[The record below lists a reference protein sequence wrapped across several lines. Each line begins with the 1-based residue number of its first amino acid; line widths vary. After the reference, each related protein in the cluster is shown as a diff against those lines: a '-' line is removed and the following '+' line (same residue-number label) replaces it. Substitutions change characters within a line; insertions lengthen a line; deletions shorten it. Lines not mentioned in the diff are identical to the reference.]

1 MKKII
6 IMILTM
12 CIVLSLAGCG
22 GETSNMEIV
31 EWTPSETY
39 TDEEIKAAIDVVCDD
54 IRHFRGV
61 KLKTITY
68 AGDDV
73 SEEYMDWA
81 TKYKCDQTLV
91 LVSTVKT
98 SAIVSSFEENK
109 TYEDFKWILIRKDGS
124 NWSYVAY
131 EY

>member
-12 CIVLSLAGCG
+12 SIVLSFAGCG
-22 GETSNMEIV
+22 GKTSKMEII

-39 TDEEIKAAIDVVCDD
+39 TDEEIKDAIGVVCDD
-54 IRHFRGV
+54 IRHFKGV
-61 KLKTITY
+61 KLETITY

-98 SAIVSSFEENK
+98 SAIASDFEKNK

-124 NWSYVAY
+124 NWSHVAH